1 MARNPFK
8 NMSTF
13 VSVASKRDLFGG
25 AIEANL
31 GAEYLDVSDVR
42 QVPDHQEVFI
52 HKDNEVSIIV
62 ELLQYESDLED
73 NLDAV
78 RHYYNDLVEV
88 NEASENKI
96 LSEAV
101 LTAEE
106 SFLPNLGKDVVKMAI
121 VGKQT
126 VGKYSTRPGMQIDHI
141 YVVFVLVRLVN
152 VGTELFISMN
162 IPAAAL
168 VPTKRE
174 GTTDMPVD
182 EAHRAALQ
190 ELEERM
196 NVQQLLSSGA
206 FEATAHA
213 PGSDALGTCFHDL
226 RSVLSSF
233 KINDWSLFGGGEEE
247 ALAALV

>member
-1 MARNPFK
+1 MT
-8 NMSTF
+8 SF
-13 VSVASKRDLFGG
+13 VGTSNKRGLFGG

-31 GAEYLDVSDVR
+31 GADYLDVSDVR

-62 ELLQYESDLED
+62 ELLQYENDLED
-73 NLDAV
+73 SLAAV

-88 NEASENKI
+88 NEATENKV

-106 SFLPNLGKDVVKMAI
+106 AFLPNLSKDTPKMAI
-121 VGKQT
+121 IGKQT
-126 VGKYSTRPGMQIDHI
+126 VGKYSTRPGMQLDHI

-152 VGTELFISMN
+152 VSTDLFISMN

-174 GTTDMPVD
+174 GAIDVPID
-182 EAHRAALQ
+182 EAHSAALQ
-190 ELEERM
+190 ELEEQM
-196 NVQQLLSSGA
+196 TVQQLLSSA
-206 FEATAHA
+206 VFDSSTPA
-213 PGSDALGTCFHDL
+213 SDVLGHCFQEL
-226 RSVLSSF
+226 RGVLSSF
-233 KINDWSLFGGGEEE
+233 KINDWSLFGGGDE
-247 ALAALV
+247 ALAGLV